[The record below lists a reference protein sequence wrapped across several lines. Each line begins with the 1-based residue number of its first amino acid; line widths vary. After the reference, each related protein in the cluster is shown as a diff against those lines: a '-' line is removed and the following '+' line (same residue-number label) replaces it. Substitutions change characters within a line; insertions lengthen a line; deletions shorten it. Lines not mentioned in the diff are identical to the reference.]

1 MDKIK
6 EVVNNPALLE
16 EELKKFFNKVDAD
29 KKGYITPEQYK
40 EAVILTAKE
49 LNLPKPEKEPT
60 EEEKAQAKK
69 IVDPDGTGTITFEN
83 FRKFSLLA
91 IEEAKK
97 RGKL

>member
-6 EVVNNPALLE
+6 EVVADPAKLE
-16 EELKKFFNKVDAD
+16 EALKKAFEKLDAD
-29 KKGYITPEQYK
+29 KKGYITLEALK
-40 EAVILTAKE
+40 EGMIKKAQE

-69 IVDPDGTGTITFEN
+69 IVDPDGSGKITFEN
-83 FRKFSLLA
+83 FRKFSLVA